1 VVNGI
6 GHESGQRPARERNA
20 PQIECYG
27 HQCQGLRGTWPRM
40 CP

>member
-1 VVNGI
+1 VGRYAL
-6 GHESGQRPARERNA
+6 GQAVAPTRVRCRL